1 MTEQDPNFSP
11 QDRLHADA
19 AARLARELAPAPL
32 AESTLAPLQARLLQ
46 RVAASAEALPRR
58 PELPWFTAFEGVQV
72 QTLRCDPEAREQ
84 VTLWRLSPGA
94 RIPRHSHSAREECLV
109 LEGAIVHAGQRH
121 PAGDFLVAEAGSR
134 HQPFDS
140 PEGALL
146 LIRGEPVPRLG
157 RFSRWLL
164 RRLRL

>member
-1 MTEQDPNFSP
+1 MAERDDVPAGP
-11 QDRLHADA
+11 DHLPADA
-19 AARLARELAPAPL
+19 AARLARELRPAPL
-32 AESTLAPLQARLLQ
+32 PAAGPLQARLLQ
-46 RVAASAEALPRR
+46 RVASAESALPRR
-58 PELPWFTAFEGVQV
+58 AAQPWFTAFEGVQV
-72 QTLRCDPEAREQ
+72 QTLRFDPEAREQ
-84 VTLWRLSPGA
+84 VTLWRLAPGA
-94 RIPRHSHSAREECLV
+94 RIPRHTHSAREECLV

-157 RFSRWLL
+157 RFTRWLL

>member
-1 MTEQDPNFSP
+1 MTEPGE
-11 QDRLHADA
+11 RLLDA
-19 AARLARELAPAPL
+19 ESAALLAAELAARPL
-32 AESTLAPLQARLLQ
+32 PVEAAGNLHARLLA
-46 RVAASAEALPRR
+46 RTVAAAEALPRT
-58 PELPWFTAFEGVQV
+58 PAAAWFTAFEGVEV
-72 QTLRCDPEAREQ
+72 QTLRLDAATRQ
-84 VTLWRLSPGA
+84 QITLWRLAPGA
-94 RIPRHSHSAREECLV
+94 RIPRHTHSEREECLV
-109 LEGAIVHAGQRH
+109 LEGAILHAGQRH

-157 RFSRWLL
+157 RFVRWLL

>member
-1 MTEQDPNFSP
+1 MADRKSPPADPPLPEAMLDS
-11 QDRLHADA
+11 
-19 AARLARELAPAPL
+19 AARERLRERLLARAGVEPSPRREPAPWVP
-32 AESTLAPLQARLLQ
+32 T
-46 RVAASAEALPRR
+46 
-58 PELPWFTAFEGVQV
+58 FEGVEV
-72 QTLRCDPEAREQ
+72 QTLRFDPQTRQ
-84 VTLWRLSPGA
+84 QITLWRLQPGA
-94 RIPRHSHSAREECLV
+94 RIPRHTHSAREECLV
-109 LEGAIVHAGQRH
+109 LEGAILHAGQRH

-157 RFSRWLL
+157 RVVRWLL

>member
-1 MTEQDPNFSP
+1 MTERRQEDPLRP
-11 QDRLHADA
+11 PEAPDA
-19 AARLARELAPAPL
+19 APLSERAQQRLR
-32 AESTLAPLQARLLQ
+32 QRLLSRVDAEAEPQ
-46 RVAASAEALPRR
+46 RASA
-58 PELPWFTAFEGVQV
+58 PWVPTFEGVDV
-72 QTLRCDPEAREQ
+72 QTLSFDPQARQ
-84 VTLWRLSPGA
+84 QITLWRLAPGA
-94 RIPRHSHSAREECLV
+94 RIPRHTHSAREECLV
-109 LEGAIVHAGQRH
+109 LEGSILHAGQHH

-157 RFSRWLL
+157 RALRWLL